1 MARDIDRLMER
12 ASQQIRHQNVRGAI
26 DSLRQALSLDADH
39 GEAHALLAICLHDE
53 RRLHAA
59 EHEARLSVTLE
70 PDSGLANY
78 AMAVIQQAKRRFAL
92 AEEHFERA
100 LAGDPGNTVFVLG
113 LAHLYGLWHRTD
125 KVLPLLEKA
134 RELAPDD
141 PDCWSALAGH
151 YREARDYERAESA
164 ARRALELDPQNVDG
178 LLVMGHLLLREG
190 RVQDA
195 REHALLVLRENALH
209 EGGIALLSAVKAR
222 QSLLLG
228 LWWRFNSFFG
238 AGSPT
243 RRVLMLV
250 GLYLVYRV
258 GVMVLGD
265 FGYENAQLPLV
276 LAWLGFCVYTWVGP
290 AVFEKQLK
298 RELEPARI
306 DPKY

>member
-1 MARDIDRLMER
+1 MSRDIDQLIER
-12 ASQQIRHQNVRGAI
+12 AGRQLRHQNVRGAI

-53 RRLHAA
+53 LRLHAA
-59 EHEARLSVTLE
+59 EHEARLAVTLE

-78 AMAVIQQAKRRFAL
+78 AMGVIQRAKRRFVL

-100 LAGDPGNTVFVLG
+100 LAIDPGSTVFL
-113 LAHLYGLWHRTD
+113 LALANLYSLWHRTD

-141 PDCWSALAGH
+141 PDCWAALAEH
-151 YREARDYERAESA
+151 YRDVRDYERAESA

-209 EGGIALLSAVKAR
+209 QGGIALLSAVKAR
-222 QSLLLG
+222 ESLVLG
-228 LWWRFNSFFG
+228 LWWRFNSYFG

-243 RRVLMLV
+243 RRILMLV
-250 GLYLVYRV
+250 GLYLLYRV
-258 GVMVLGD
+258 GTMVLGD
-265 FGYENAQLPLV
+265 LGHESAQLPLA
-276 LAWLGFCVYTWVGP
+276 LAWLAFCVYTWVGP
-290 AVFEKQLK
+290 ALFAKQLK